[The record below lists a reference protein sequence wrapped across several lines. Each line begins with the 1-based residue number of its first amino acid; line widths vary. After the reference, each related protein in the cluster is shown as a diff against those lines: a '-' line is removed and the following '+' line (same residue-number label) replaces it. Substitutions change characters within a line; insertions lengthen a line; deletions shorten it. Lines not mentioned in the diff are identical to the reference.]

1 MNETKFTRT
10 PPRTGCGDSGCQM
23 TAMPQAY
30 DDSDMPSEGLEEG
43 MTLLDGQFTITSQ
56 LSRGGF
62 GITYLA
68 KDNTLDR
75 TVVIK
80 ECFPETFCAR
90 QGATVRVRSSSNEG
104 QYRSIVEMFMREA
117 RAIAK
122 MRHPAIVGVHRVF
135 EDNRTAYMALDMIDG
150 RDLLEIIHDDDRNLT
165 PHQIKDI
172 LIKVLDAVALIH
184 SEDLLHRDIS
194 PDNIL
199 VNKWGDPVLI
209 DFGAAR
215 EEASKNTRIMS
226 SVLVVKDGYS
236 PQEFYFA
243 GSTQNPSSDLYA
255 LGATFYHLIT
265 GEAPPN
271 SQTRVAEVA
280 VKNGD
285 PYEPLVG
292 RFPDYEE
299 SFLQGIDKAM
309 QLAASDRHQS
319 AGEWMEMIDPLKRSS
334 EVYNRPAV
342 NASLGKTLTSLVTAT
357 NRDLLTIPPD
367 AAKMRPID
375 ELTDEN
381 VVFADW
387 IKEFNEETARENGGK
402 IDPKDDGFTIETPDL
417 PDTPVKTY
425 GSPKVDPAFLID
437 DGTAEAASKSK
448 HKFNFKLMLA
458 VAALVG
464 GVFAVLSSPEAFSAL
479 IGGLLG

>member
-1 MNETKFTRT
+1 
-10 PPRTGCGDSGCQM
+10 M
-23 TAMPQAY
+23 TAMPQPY
-30 DDSDMPSEGLEEG
+30 DDDEMPTEGLEEG

-80 ECFPETFCAR
+80 ECFPESFCAR
-90 QGATVRVRSSSNEG
+90 QGSTVRVRSSSNEG

-122 MRHPAIVGVHRVF
+122 MRHPNIVGVHRVF
-135 EDNRTAYMALDMIDG
+135 EDNRTAYMALDLIEG

-172 LIKVLDAVALIH
+172 LMKVLDAVSLIH

-226 SVLVVKDGYS
+226 SVLIVKDGYS

-243 GSTQNPSSDLYA
+243 GSTQNEASDLYA
-255 LGATFYHLIT
+255 LGATFYHLIS
-265 GEAPPN
+265 GEAPIN

-285 PYEPLVG
+285 PYEPLAG
-292 RFPDYEE
+292 RFPDYEDL
-299 SFLQGIDKAM
+299 FLEAIDKAM
-309 QLAASDRHQS
+309 SLAASDRHQTAS
-319 AGEWMEMIDPLKRSS
+319 AWIEMIDPLLKTS
-334 EVYNRPAV
+334 VTYNRPAV
-342 NASLGKTLTSLVTAT
+342 NASLGKTLTSLVTDT

-367 AAKMRPID
+367 AAKMRPVD
-375 ELTDEN
+375 ELTDQN

-387 IKEFNEETARENGGK
+387 IKEFNEETERETGK
-402 IDPKDDGFTIETPDL
+402 RDPRDDGYTIETPNGL
-417 PDTPVKTY
+417 SNEPVKGY
-425 GSPKVDPAFLID
+425 GSAPAVDPAYLID
-437 DGTAEAASKSK
+437 DGTADAAKAGRK
-448 HKFNFKLMLA
+448 VNFKLIVA

-464 GVFAVLSSPEAFSAL
+464 GVFAVLSAPEAFSAL
-479 IGGLLG
+479 IGGLVG

>member
-1 MNETKFTRT
+1 
-10 PPRTGCGDSGCQM
+10 M
-23 TAMPQAY
+23 TAMPQPY
-30 DDSDMPSEGLEEG
+30 DDHATIPMEGLDEG
-43 MTLLDGQFTITSQ
+43 ATLLNGQFTITSQ

-80 ECFPETFCAR
+80 ECFPETFCVR
-90 QGATVRVRSSSNEG
+90 QNATVRVKTSSNEA

-135 EDNRTAYMALDMIDG
+135 EDNQTAYMALDMIDG
-150 RDLLEIIHDDDRNLT
+150 HDLLEIIHDDDRNLT
-165 PHQIKDI
+165 PHQVKDI

-199 VNKWGDPVLI
+199 INKWGDPVLI

-243 GSTQNPSSDLYA
+243 GSAQTASSDLYA
-255 LGATFYHLIT
+255 LGATFYHLIA
-265 GEAPPN
+265 GEAPIN
-271 SQTRVAEVA
+271 SQARVAEVA
-280 VKNGD
+280 IKNGD
-285 PYEPLVG
+285 PYKPLVG
-292 RFPDYEE
+292 RFPEYDEKFLE
-299 SFLQGIDKAM
+299 SIDKAM
-309 QLAASDRHQS
+309 MLASVDRHQ
-319 AGEWMEMIDPLKRSS
+319 AAEEWIEAIDPLQKTAES
-334 EVYNRPAV
+334 YNRPAV
-342 NASLGKTLTSLVTAT
+342 NASLGKTLTSLVTDT

-367 AAKMRPID
+367 AGKMRPID
-375 ELTDEN
+375 ELTDKN

-387 IKEFNEETARENGGK
+387 IKEFNDETVREHPKEGGYELETPEGLSKDPSKSNGGAK
-402 IDPKDDGFTIETPDL
+402 
-417 PDTPVKTY
+417 Y
-425 GSPKVDPAFLID
+425 VDPAFLID
-437 DGTAEAASKSK
+437 DGTAEMAAEAKK
-448 HKFNFKLMLA
+448 ARKTNFKL
-458 VAALVG
+458 
-464 GVFAVLSSPEAFSAL
+464 VFAVIVLLGGMFAVMSSPDSLTTAIAGVTGSAPTAADPS
-479 IGGLLG
+479 

>member
-1 MNETKFTRT
+1 
-10 PPRTGCGDSGCQM
+10 M
-23 TAMPQAY
+23 TAMAQTY
-30 DDSDMPSEGLEEG
+30 EDDEDFPNEGLAEG
-43 MTLLDGQFTITSQ
+43 TTLLNGQFTITSQ

-68 KDNTLDR
+68 HDNTLDR

-80 ECFPETFCAR
+80 ECFPENFCAR
-90 QGATVRVRSSSNEG
+90 AKGATVRVRVSNNEN

-122 MRHPAIVGVHRVF
+122 MRHPNIVGVHRVF
-135 EDNRTAYMALDMIDG
+135 EDNMTAYMALDLIDG

-165 PHQIKDI
+165 PHQVKDI
-172 LIKVLDAVALIH
+172 LIKILDAVGLIH

-226 SVLVVKDGYS
+226 SVLIVKDGYS

-243 GSTQNPSSDLYA
+243 GSTQNPASDLYA
-255 LGATFYHLIT
+255 LGATFYHLIS
-265 GEAPPN
+265 GKAPIN
-271 SQTRVAEVA
+271 SQARVAEVA

-285 PYEPLVG
+285 PYVPLAG

-299 SFLQGIDKAM
+299 SFLKAIDKALA
-309 QLAASDRHQS
+309 LAAADRHQS
-319 AGEWMEMIDPLKRSS
+319 AAEWMEMIDPLQKAS
-334 EVYNRPAV
+334 ETYNRPAV
-342 NASLGKTLTSLVTAT
+342 APSLGKTLTSLVTET

-375 ELTDEN
+375 ELTDRN

-387 IKEFNEETARENGGK
+387 IKEFNEETAREINLA
-402 IDPKDDGFTIETPDL
+402 KDDGYTIETPKTA
-417 PDTPVKTY
+417 PNTPVVTY
-425 GSPKVDPAFLID
+425 GAAAAPAAAKMEHDAAPQRARKINTKLI
-437 DGTAEAASKSK
+437 
-448 HKFNFKLMLA
+448 LA
-458 VAALVG
+458 VAVLLG
-464 GVFAVLSSPEAFSAL
+464 TVFAVMSAPDT
-479 IGGLLG
+479 LGAVLGRVMG

>member
-1 MNETKFTRT
+1 
-10 PPRTGCGDSGCQM
+10 M
-23 TAMPQAY
+23 TAMPQPF
-30 DDSDMPSEGLEEG
+30 DDDELPTEGLEEG

-80 ECFPETFCAR
+80 ECFPDNFCAR

-117 RAIAK
+117 RSIAK
-122 MRHPAIVGVHRVF
+122 MRHPNIVGVHRVF
-135 EDNRTAYMALDMIDG
+135 EDNRTAYMALDLIDG
-150 RDLLEIIHDDDRNLT
+150 HDLLEIIHDDDRNLT
-165 PHQIKDI
+165 PQQVKEI
-172 LIKVLDAVALIH
+172 LMKVLDAVSLIH

-243 GSTQNPSSDLYA
+243 GSTQNEASDLYA
-255 LGATFYHLIT
+255 LGATFYHLIS
-265 GEAPPN
+265 GEAPVN
-271 SQTRVAEVA
+271 SQSRVAEVA

-285 PYEPLVG
+285 PYQPLAG
-292 RFPDYEE
+292 RFPDYED
-299 SFLQGIDKAM
+299 SFLQAIDKAM
-309 QLAASDRHQS
+309 CLAASDRHQTAS
-319 AGEWMEMIDPLKRSS
+319 EWIEMIDPLLKTGMT
-334 EVYNRPAV
+334 YNRPAV
-342 NASLGKTLTSLVTAT
+342 NASLGKTLTSLVSTT

-367 AAKMRPID
+367 AEKLRPID
-375 ELTDEN
+375 ELTDKN

-387 IKEFNEETARENGGK
+387 IKEFNDETQRETGK
-402 IDPKDDGFTIETPDL
+402 ADPNDDGYTIDTPKGLSAD
-417 PDTPVKTY
+417 PVKTY
-425 GSPKVDPAFLID
+425 GSAPEVDPAYLID
-437 DGTAEAASKSK
+437 DGTSDAQAASKRK
-448 HKFNFKLMLA
+448 VNFKLIVA
-458 VAALVG
+458 VAALLG
-464 GVFAVLSSPEAFSAL
+464 GVFAVLSAPEAFSAL
-479 IGGLLG
+479 IGGIIGGT

>member
-1 MNETKFTRT
+1 
-10 PPRTGCGDSGCQM
+10 M
-23 TAMPQAY
+23 TAMPKPF
-30 DDSDMPSEGLEEG
+30 DDEDDVPTEGLADG
-43 MTLLDGQFTITSQ
+43 ATLLDGQFEITCQ

-68 KDNTLDR
+68 HDNTLDR

-90 QGATVRVRSSSNEG
+90 KGSTVRVRSSSNEG

-122 MRHPAIVGVHRVF
+122 MRHPNIVGVHRVF
-135 EDNRTAYMALDMIDG
+135 EDNGTAYMALDLIDG
-150 RDLLEIIHDDDRNLT
+150 HDLLEIIHDDDRNLT
-165 PHQIKDI
+165 PNQVKDI
-172 LIKVLDAVALIH
+172 LMKVLDAVALIH

-226 SVLVVKDGYS
+226 SVLIVKDGYS

-243 GSTQNPSSDLYA
+243 GSTQNAASDLYA
-255 LGATFYHLIT
+255 LGATFYHLIS
-265 GEAPPN
+265 GEPPVN

-285 PYEPLVG
+285 PYVPLAG
-292 RFPDYEE
+292 RFPEYEE
-299 SFLQGIDKAM
+299 SFLKAIDKAM
-309 QLAASDRHQS
+309 ALAATDRHQS
-319 AGEWMEMIDPLKRSS
+319 AGEWIEMIDPLQKSVES
-334 EVYNRPAV
+334 YTRPAV
-342 NASLGKTLTSLVTAT
+342 SSSLGKTLTSLVSDT

-375 ELTDEN
+375 ELTDKN

-402 IDPKDDGFTIETPDL
+402 LDPKDDGYTIETPKGLSDK
-417 PDTPVKTY
+417 PVESY
-425 GSPKVDPAFLID
+425 GGRKKVDPAFLID
-437 DGTAEAASKSK
+437 DGTDESKKSRKSPNVKLIAAV
-448 HKFNFKLMLA
+448 L
-458 VAALVG
+458 VLVG
-464 GVFAVLSSPEAFSAL
+464 GMFAVMSAPDAFA
-479 IGGLLG
+479 GLVSGLTGSI

>member
-1 MNETKFTRT
+1 
-10 PPRTGCGDSGCQM
+10 M
-23 TAMPQAY
+23 TAMAQTY
-30 DDSDMPSEGLEEG
+30 DDDQDFPNEGLEEG
-43 MTLLDGQFTITSQ
+43 TTLLNGQFTITSQ

-68 KDNTLDR
+68 HDNTLDR

-80 ECFPETFCAR
+80 ECFPENFCAR
-90 QGATVRVRSSSNEG
+90 AKGATVRVRVSNNEN

-122 MRHPAIVGVHRVF
+122 MRHPNIVGVHRVF
-135 EDNRTAYMALDMIDG
+135 EDNKTAYMALDLIDG

-165 PHQIKDI
+165 PHQVKDI
-172 LIKVLDAVALIH
+172 LIKILDAVGLIH

-226 SVLVVKDGYS
+226 SVLIVKDGYS

-243 GSTQNPSSDLYA
+243 GSTQNPASDLYA
-255 LGATFYHLIT
+255 LGATFYHLIS
-265 GEAPPN
+265 GKAPIN
-271 SQTRVAEVA
+271 SQARVAEVA

-285 PYEPLVG
+285 PYVPLVG
-292 RFPDYEE
+292 RFPEYEE
-299 SFLQGIDKAM
+299 SFLKAIDKAM
-309 QLAASDRHQS
+309 ALAAADRHQS
-319 AGEWMEMIDPLKRSS
+319 AGEWMEMIDPLQKAA
-334 EVYNRPAV
+334 ETYNRPAV
-342 NASLGKTLTSLVTAT
+342 APSLGKTLTSLVADT

-367 AAKMRPID
+367 AAKMRPVD
-375 ELTDEN
+375 ELTDRN

-387 IKEFNEETARENGGK
+387 IKEFNEETARETNLA
-402 IDPKDDGFTIETPDL
+402 KDDGYTIEAPKAVSDA
-417 PDTPVKTY
+417 PVKTY
-425 GSPKVDPAFLID
+425 GSAPAPNAQILEEEVAPAKSRKINAKLI
-437 DGTAEAASKSK
+437 
-448 HKFNFKLMLA
+448 MA
-458 VAALVG
+458 VFVLLG
-464 GVFAVLSSPEAFSAL
+464 GLFAVMSAPDSL
-479 IGGLLG
+479 GAIIGRITG

>member
-1 MNETKFTRT
+1 MN
-10 PPRTGCGDSGCQM
+10 
-23 TAMPQAY
+23 AMPQPYEDHTQMA
-30 DDSDMPSEGLEEG
+30 EGLDDGE
-43 MTLLDGQFTITSQ
+43 TLLNGQFTITSQ

-80 ECFPETFCAR
+80 ECFPETFCHR
-90 QGATVRVRSSSNEG
+90 KDRTVRVRSSNNEG

-135 EDNRTAYMALDMIDG
+135 EDNQTAYMALDMIDG
-150 RDLLEIIHDDDRNLT
+150 RDLLEIIHDDNRQLT
-165 PHQIKDI
+165 PHQVKEI
-172 LIKVLDAVALIH
+172 LMKVLDAVALIH
-184 SEDLLHRDIS
+184 SEDMLHRDIS

-199 VNKWGDPVLI
+199 LNKWGDPVLI

-243 GSTQNPSSDLYA
+243 GSAQSPSSDLYA
-255 LGATFYHLIT
+255 LGATFYHVIA
-265 GEAPPN
+265 GEAPIN
-271 SQTRVAEVA
+271 SQARVAEVA
-280 VKNGD
+280 IKNGD
-285 PYEPLVG
+285 PYVPLAG

-299 SFLQGIDKAM
+299 SFLKAIDKAM
-309 QLAASDRHQS
+309 MLAAIDRHQS
-319 AGEWMEMIDPLKRSS
+319 AQEWMEAIDPLQKSS
-334 EVYNRPAV
+334 ETYNRPAV
-342 NASLGKTLTSLVTAT
+342 SSSLGKTLTSLVTDT

-367 AAKMRPID
+367 AAKLRPID
-375 ELTDEN
+375 ELTDKN

-387 IKEFNEETARENGGK
+387 IKEFNEETARVK
-402 IDPKDDGFTIETPDL
+402 DPKDDGYTIETPKGLSDQ
-417 PDTPVKTY
+417 PIKSY
-425 GSPKVDPAFLID
+425 GNERKVDPAYLID
-437 DGTAEAASKSK
+437 DGTTEDTAKPKRKVS
-448 HKFNFKLMLA
+448 FGLVLA
-458 VAALVG
+458 VAALLG
-464 GVFAVLSSPEAFSAL
+464 GLFLAMSRPEIVSTALS
-479 IGGLLG
+479 GLLG